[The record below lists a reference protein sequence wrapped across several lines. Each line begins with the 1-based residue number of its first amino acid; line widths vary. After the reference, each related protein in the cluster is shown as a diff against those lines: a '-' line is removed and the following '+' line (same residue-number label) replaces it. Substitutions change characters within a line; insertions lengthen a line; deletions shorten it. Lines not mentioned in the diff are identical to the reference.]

1 MGSRPM
7 NIWYRDSARSI
18 KEQNK
23 ITMKLKNSV
32 TAIIDYIH
40 SLQEPKPENMN
51 KIINWWKT
59 YCSKEDS
66 SINIED
72 LMKITKD
79 NGNGWSNIVNNNE
92 LWPCGNKLYNV
103 ITEFLNITLPGNTQ
117 ARQNEFVIKQ
127 MKIIETSRIQIAKML
142 HEYENDIFD
151 EIENISYD
159 RIDKTDEHE
168 DYNVIKDSAVISNL
182 AGQVLWTLDKD
193 ASGDSCKA
201 LVDYKNKAIPW
212 DQLKE
217 DNVYKNNNH
226 CFIPLSHPNENK
238 FKRVDVRIV
247 QSGTGTSHPPGLEH
261 RIDEVESLLDNSL
274 SSLPS
279 LENRLEGIE
288 GVVKDYD
295 IIKNYLAEEINSLK
309 NTKIEENLE
318 NEEQMEQLRRFV
330 RNELNELKNE
340 QNNVNK
346 YEPISNDLLSMNDR
360 LVKLENKETTTLDN
374 NQESNVLLNEMITI
388 KNDVSKIKEQVN
400 TSLSQANEVKT
411 EVTTIRDEI
420 VSTNQKIKKVL
431 KK

>member
-1 MGSRPM
+1 MG
-7 NIWYRDSARSI
+7 
-18 KEQNK
+18 
-23 ITMKLKNSV
+23 
-32 TAIIDYIH
+32 
-40 SLQEPKPENMN
+40 
-51 KIINWWKT
+51 
-59 YCSKEDS
+59 
-66 SINIED
+66 
-72 LMKITKD
+72 
-79 NGNGWSNIVNNNE
+79 
-92 LWPCGNKLYNV
+92 
-103 ITEFLNITLPGNTQ
+103 
-117 ARQNEFVIKQ
+117 
-127 MKIIETSRIQIAKML
+127 
-142 HEYENDIFD
+142 
-151 EIENISYD
+151 
-159 RIDKTDEHE
+159 
-168 DYNVIKDSAVISNL
+168 
-182 AGQVLWTLDKD
+182 
-193 ASGDSCKA
+193 
-201 LVDYKNKAIPW
+201 
-212 DQLKE
+212 
-217 DNVYKNNNH
+217 
-226 CFIPLSHPNENK
+226 
-238 FKRVDVRIV
+238 RVDVRIV

-309 NTKIEENLE
+309 NIKIEENLE